1 MADLFTFY
9 AKMEFSRSLLNA
21 GLASV
26 QKPIEVGFLVVDGF
40 SMMCFA
46 NAVEPLRAAN
56 MILGK
61 KLFRRTV
68 ITLDG
73 ESANSSSNLSLNADN
88 KGDEAQQL
96 DWLFVI
102 ASYNYQDFANPQI
115 SSLIRRLS
123 RNAKVVGGLDC
134 GSWLMAHAGL
144 LENYTATIHW
154 QELALFT
161 EQFPQLTP
169 SDQRYVVDRQ
179 RVSAGGAVAALD
191 LMLELVR
198 GIGGENLF
206 FDMRNLFLYD
216 VSQPAERSQ
225 QRHGL
230 AKEAAPKLYSAI
242 ELMEGSAENPLPLED
257 IAKHASMSL
266 RSLNRSFQKH
276 IGISPGQYYL
286 QLRLKAARR
295 LIAETKLSI
304 TAVASRCGFNS
315 PQAFSRAFR
324 AKFAT
329 SPNSLRRGRERSLL
343 QF

>member
-1 MADLFTFY
+1 
-9 AKMEFSRSLLNA
+9 
-21 GLASV
+21 
-26 QKPIEVGFLVVDGF
+26 
-40 SMMCFA
+40 MMCFA
-46 NAVEPLRAAN
+46 NAVEPLRAVN

-61 KLFRRTV
+61 KLFIRTV
-68 ITLDG
+68 ITPDG
-73 ESANSSSNLSLNADN
+73 RPVNSSSNLSLNADN
-88 KGDEAQQL
+88 AGDERQQF

-102 ASYNYQDFANPQI
+102 ASYNYQDFANPQT

-123 RNAKVVGGLDC
+123 RNVKVVGGLDC

-144 LENYTATIHW
+144 LERYTATIHW
-154 QELALFT
+154 QELALFA
-161 EQFPQLTP
+161 ERFPQLNP

-179 RVSAGGAVAALD
+179 RVSAGGAVATLD

-198 GIGGENLF
+198 GVCGENLF
-206 FDMRNLFLYD
+206 FDVRNLFLYD

-225 QRHGL
+225 QRHSL
-230 AKEAAPKLYSAI
+230 AKDAAPKLYAAV
-242 ELMEGSAENPLPLED
+242 ELMQSSAESPLPLD
-257 IAKHASMSL
+257 QIAKHASMSI

-276 IGISPGQYYL
+276 IGMSPGQYYL

-304 TAVASRCGFNS
+304 TEVASRCGFNS
-315 PQAFSRAFR
+315 PQAFSRAFK